1 LPEKGHRAESATL
14 RINLAEPLAS
24 DTGWVYVARMNATIN
39 SIGERIASAA
49 GSLCFGM
56 PLVAVRSDITHTG

>member
-1 LPEKGHRAESATL
+1 
-14 RINLAEPLAS
+14 LAEPLAS
-24 DTGWVYVARMNATIN
+24 DEGWVYVARMNATIN